1 MGLASTAASGA
12 AGYLKSGLGVAAK
25 NPALLMGGVG
35 AAFSVKQQV
44 DNGNSLSTS
53 IFKAGVEGALY
64 ASNPILM
71 TAVDLAPM
79 AYQGV
84 VGAHQFRKRRAEE
97 MFDRKNNNYGRVG
110 GGFVDTTQAQTMR
123 QAAVQQIQGNKLNAR
138 SALGGEARIFAG
150 KY

>member
-25 NPALLMGGVG
+25 NPAVLMGAGMG
-35 AAFSVKQQV
+35 LYDVKTQV
-44 DNGNSLSTS
+44 DSGNSLGTS
-53 IFKAGVEGALY
+53 IFKAGVSGALY

-84 VGAHQFRKRRAEE
+84 IAAHQYRKRRGEE
-97 MFDRKNNNYGRVG
+97 IYDQKNNNYGRVG
-110 GGFVDTTQAQTMR
+110 GGFQDTMQAQTMR

-150 KY
+150 R